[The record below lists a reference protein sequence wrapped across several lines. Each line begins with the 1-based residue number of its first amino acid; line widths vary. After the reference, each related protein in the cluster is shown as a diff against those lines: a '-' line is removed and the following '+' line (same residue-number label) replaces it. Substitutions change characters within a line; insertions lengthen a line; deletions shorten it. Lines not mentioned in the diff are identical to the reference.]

1 MSAADELNGRPHK
14 KLGYRTPEEL
24 FDAFLDFVYTQPKA
38 AAASPRM
45 EASGFHPDR
54 RSDSHSSTVQ
64 VSNLHLQFAEKRI
77 DMRNQERNGNV
88 MKKIAAFVLVI
99 VLLLA
104 FTLIVSASSSYTSC
118 DVSDA
123 SVAFNLLNA
132 QDKQII
138 YAPLVQQILDD
149 YSEFYRFENFEFRTH
164 AFEKDGESYLAID
177 VIVDMTLTQNPID
190 DPYFDGMA
198 QGIANS
204 TKSTSEKALLSAQ
217 MNARIQEITEECY
230 MIPNRTTFPFAIEAD
245 MVQDLAR
252 KSIHKT
258 DLDNYYYRVDAAET
272 ILYRA
277 DELSKPADTSTAYNA
292 GYAEA
297 LKMEADLDI
306 AAVPQTVSNADY
318 TYDRIAARD
327 WALDN
332 VWEDPEYPSD
342 AVPGSDCA
350 NFVSKALCAGGIPED
365 LPGLWYGASTWGG
378 WPGKHWFRTG
388 NGTDGGVVP
397 YMIDNGYFYLQNDL
411 TKINAGC
418 IMSWVNISHVAL
430 VTYGDTHTIKY
441 TAHSQPAENVVY
453 STSVPANF
461 YMYN

>member
-1 MSAADELNGRPHK
+1 M
-14 KLGYRTPEEL
+14 
-24 FDAFLDFVYTQPKA
+24 
-38 AAASPRM
+38 
-45 EASGFHPDR
+45 
-54 RSDSHSSTVQ
+54 
-64 VSNLHLQFAEKRI
+64 
-77 DMRNQERNGNV
+77 
-88 MKKIAAFVLVI
+88 
-99 VLLLA
+99 LLLA
-104 FTLIVSASSSYTSC
+104 FTLVVSASSSYTSC

-177 VIVDMTLTQNPID
+177 VIVDMTLTQNPVD

-230 MIPNRTTFPFAIEAD
+230 MIPCRTTFPYAINAD
-245 MVQDLAR
+245 TVQSLAR
-252 KSIHKT
+252 NSIQKT

-272 ILYRA
+272 VLYRV
-277 DELSKPADTSTAYNA
+277 DGLSKPADASTAYNA

-297 LKMEADLDI
+297 LKMEADLGV
-306 AAVPQTVSNADY
+306 AAATQAVSTADY

-332 VWEDPEYPSD
+332 VWEEPEYPSSI
-342 AVPGSDCA
+342 VSGGDCA
-350 NFVSKALCAGGIPED
+350 NFVSKALRAGGIPED
-365 LPGLWYGASTWGG
+365 VHGLWYGSTTWGG
-378 WPGKHWFRTG
+378 WSGINWMRTG

>member
-1 MSAADELNGRPHK
+1 
-14 KLGYRTPEEL
+14 
-24 FDAFLDFVYTQPKA
+24 
-38 AAASPRM
+38 
-45 EASGFHPDR
+45 
-54 RSDSHSSTVQ
+54 
-64 VSNLHLQFAEKRI
+64 
-77 DMRNQERNGNV
+77 

-104 FTLIVSASSSYTSC
+104 FTLIVSASSSYTSR
-118 DVSDA
+118 DVSATFD
-123 SVAFNLLNA
+123 LLDT

-177 VIVDMTLTQNPID
+177 VIVDMTLTQNPVD

-204 TKSTSEKALLSAQ
+204 TKSISEKALLSAQ
-217 MNARIQEITEECY
+217 MNTRIQEITDECY
-230 MIPNRTTFPFAIEAD
+230 MIPSRTTFPYAINAD
-245 MVQDLAR
+245 TVQSLAR
-252 KSIHKT
+252 DSIQKT

-272 ILYRA
+272 ILYCA
-277 DELSKPADTSTAYNA
+277 DRLTEPADALTSYNA

-297 LKMEADLDI
+297 LNMDVDLSV
-306 AAVPQTVSNADY
+306 AATQSVSTANY

-332 VWEDPEYPSD
+332 VWEDPEYPSSI
-342 AVPGSDCA
+342 VSGSDCA
-350 NFVSKALCAGGIPED
+350 NFVSKALRAGGIPED
-365 LPGLWYGASTWGG
+365 VTGLWYGSTTWGG
-378 WPGKHWFRTG
+378 WSGINWMRTG

-397 YMIDNGYFYLQNDL
+397 YIVNNEYFYQQNDL

-418 IMSWVNISHVAL
+418 IMSWVDISHVAL

-441 TAHSQPAENVVY
+441 TAHSRPAENVVY

>member
-1 MSAADELNGRPHK
+1 
-14 KLGYRTPEEL
+14 
-24 FDAFLDFVYTQPKA
+24 
-38 AAASPRM
+38 
-45 EASGFHPDR
+45 
-54 RSDSHSSTVQ
+54 
-64 VSNLHLQFAEKRI
+64 
-77 DMRNQERNGNV
+77 

-177 VIVDMTLTQNPID
+177 VIVDMTLTQNPVD

-230 MIPNRTTFPFAIEAD
+230 MIPCRTTFPYAINAD
-245 MVQDLAR
+245 TVQSLAR
-252 KSIHKT
+252 NSIQKT

-272 ILYRA
+272 VLYRV
-277 DELSKPADTSTAYNA
+277 DGLSKPADASTAYNA

-297 LKMEADLDI
+297 LKMEADLGV
-306 AAVPQTVSNADY
+306 AAATQAVSTADY
-318 TYDRIAARD
+318 TYDRITARD
-327 WALDN
+327 
-332 VWEDPEYPSD
+332 
-342 AVPGSDCA
+342 
-350 NFVSKALCAGGIPED
+350 
-365 LPGLWYGASTWGG
+365 
-378 WPGKHWFRTG
+378 
-388 NGTDGGVVP
+388 
-397 YMIDNGYFYLQNDL
+397 
-411 TKINAGC
+411 
-418 IMSWVNISHVAL
+418 
-430 VTYGDTHTIKY
+430 
-441 TAHSQPAENVVY
+441 
-453 STSVPANF
+453 
-461 YMYN
+461 